1 VCGVAG
7 DGAAS
12 DVCGFAGEPELD
24 GGLVGDGY
32 ALVDFGWTFEQ
43 LPDELG

>member
-1 VCGVAG
+1 MRGVAG

-12 DVCGFAGEPELD
+12 DVCGVAGEPELD

-32 ALVDFGWTFEQ
+32 ALVDFGWSFWQ